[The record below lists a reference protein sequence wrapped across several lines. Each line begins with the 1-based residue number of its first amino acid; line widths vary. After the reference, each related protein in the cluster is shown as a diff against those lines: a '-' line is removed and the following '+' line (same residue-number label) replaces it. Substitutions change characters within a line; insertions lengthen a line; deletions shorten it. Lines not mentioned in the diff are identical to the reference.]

1 MADILGQT
9 WTRFSRSSR
18 RRRQPLETDCA
29 RRACYAENMPNLS
42 SVFDRIRRAEEHAE
56 KLRVE
61 LERYAALPPY
71 RRQQTVTE
79 RGAWIERVDLECAAS
94 GVAHH
99 DIQRR
104 PPPGACR
111 PATGHREALD
121 EARAAIA
128 EWHMRSV
135 PSVGS
140 HRVSAERNRRAAGMD
155 LGPSPQRRRPSP
167 GSLQVV

>member
-79 RGAWIERVDLECAAS
+79 RGAWIERVDLDVQPPAS
-94 GVAHH
+94 LTMTFSDGLH
-99 DIQRR
+99 Q
-104 PPPGACR
+104 
-111 PATGHREALD
+111 
-121 EARAAIA
+121 ARAAL
-128 EWHMRSV
+128 
-135 PSVGS
+135 
-140 HRVSAERNRRAAGMD
+140 RRGTV
-155 LGPSPQRRRPSP
+155 RRWTKRGRPSLNGICALFP
-167 GSLQVV
+167 RLAATG